1 MTSAYDIALMSAE
14 LIKHERIQ
22 NYTTIW
28 MDSLRGGKTELV
40 NTNKMVRFFKG
51 TTGLKTGT
59 TSKAGHCLS
68 ATAKRDGT
76 HLIAVVLGS
85 DTGALRF

>member
-1 MTSAYDIALMSAE
+1 
-14 LIKHERIQ
+14 
-22 NYTTIW
+22 
-28 MDSLRGGKTELV
+28 
-40 NTNKMVRFFKG
+40 MVRFFKG

-68 ATAKRDGT
+68 ATAKRDST

-85 DTGALRF
+85 DYRCAAF